1 MKTIFIDCSMGA
13 AGDMLTAALLDLF
26 PEKEEIVKELN
37 MLKIPGV
44 EYRLTG
50 VSKCGISGAKMDVF
64 INGEREGHEF
74 HDHDDEKHGSH
85 GHNSMHRI
93 EDIVSSLD
101 ISEKVKKD
109 VLSVYSLLAEAE
121 SKVHGVP
128 VKEIHFHEVGNMDAV
143 ADITAVCYLMDR
155 LSPGRISASPV
166 NTGSGTV
173 HCAHGVLPVPAPAT
187 AELLKEIPSY
197 NDGIQGELTTPTG
210 AALLKYYVKSF
221 GNMPVMKTKA
231 IGYGMGN
238 KDFERANC
246 VRIFTGETGKEE
258 VSSGELKDRVLE
270 LSCNI
275 DDMTAEE
282 IAFAMEGLMTEGALD
297 VYTSSIVMKK
307 GRPGTLFSVLCREED
322 GERFA
327 ALIFKLTTTIGI
339 RKTVH
344 ERYVLKRETETVT
357 TPYGDVRVK
366 KSSGY
371 GVTREK
377 YEYED
382 ISRIA
387 KEQGESTGTV
397 LSDLFLKN
405 KSERTVPVDSP

>member
-1 MKTIFIDCSMGA
+1 
-13 AGDMLTAALLDLF
+13 
-26 PEKEEIVKELN
+26 
-37 MLKIPGV
+37 
-44 EYRLTG
+44 
-50 VSKCGISGAKMDVF
+50 MDVF

-93 EDIVSSLD
+93 EDIVSILD

-246 VRIFTGETGKEE
+246 VRIFTGETGNEE
-258 VSSGELKDRVLE
+258 GSSGELKDRVLE

-307 GRPGTLFSVLCREED
+307 GRSGTLFSVLCREED

-344 ERYVLKRETETVT
+344 DRYVLKRETETVT

-387 KEQGESTGTV
+387 KEQGISLRGV
-397 LSDLFLKN
+397 N
-405 KSERTVPVDSP
+405 GDSLL